1 MLMVTKSNR
10 RISSGSL
17 KDIVACLAF
26 PKVPYAVLINVFRP
40 LRHEQV
46 LAALAAIDHW
56 TCGTK
61 RHVGA
66 FLKLRWRFWEIFEN
80 LGRT

>member
-1 MLMVTKSNR
+1 MMTKSNR

-17 KDIVACLAF
+17 KDIIACLAL
-26 PKVPYAVLINVFRP
+26 PKLPHAVLINVFRP
-40 LRHEQV
+40 LRHKQV
-46 LAALAAIDHW
+46 LTALAAIDHW

-66 FLKLRWRFWEIFEN
+66 FLKLRWRYWGIFEN
-80 LGRT
+80 LSRT